1 MFNIICTIWMLLLFI
16 HLLYGCFLNFSFS
29 FLFLEAD
36 LYYLLITLKLY
47 WKLFNAYIV
56 CFCHFSNVYRFCVYR
71 FCFNFVPDLD
81 FQSYENPLLLHV
93 QNMKIYKDEEKK
105 TDFYKLWLS
114 NSTIS
119 NNASNEVFFFSS
131 QKYYCNWFPKRP

>member
-16 HLLYGCFLNFSFS
+16 HVLYGCFLNFSFS

-119 NNASNEVFFFSS
+119 NNASNEVFFFLLKSTTVITVI
-131 QKYYCNWFPKRP
+131 